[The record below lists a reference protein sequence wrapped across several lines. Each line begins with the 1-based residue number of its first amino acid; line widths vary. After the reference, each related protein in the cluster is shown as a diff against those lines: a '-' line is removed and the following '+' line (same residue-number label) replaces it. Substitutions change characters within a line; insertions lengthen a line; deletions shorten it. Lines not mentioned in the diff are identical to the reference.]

1 VVSQADGMLFP
12 AIRQASTLCVILK
25 RHFKMDLENSI
36 WTTLDGGY
44 KIPFD
49 ASIPLRQLWLTDD
62 KNLINDIFADLWDN
76 LHHQGDI
83 GLASYFSVPQL
94 VDICIDKKSLDWNF
108 IGLCVLIEN
117 CRLSNNNPL
126 LPKEFEQDYFNSL
139 KKLEQ
144 YLLTNFKSI
153 KDKTAFRLTLALFA
167 ILNGQKDLGKAIE
180 QLDEDVIEEFLD
192 QY

>member
-1 VVSQADGMLFP
+1 MG
-12 AIRQASTLCVILK
+12 
-25 RHFKMDLENSI
+25 LENNI
-36 WTTLDGGY
+36 WTNFDGGY

-62 KNLINDIFADLWDN
+62 KKLIERIFADLWDN
-76 LHHQGDI
+76 LHHQGDV

-117 CRLSNNNPL
+117 CRLSNDNPS
-126 LPKEFEQDYFNSL
+126 LPKELEHDYFNSL
-139 KKLEQ
+139 KRFEQ

-153 KDKTAFRLTLALFA
+153 KNKTTFRLTLSLFA
-167 ILNGQKDLGKAIE
+167 ILNGQRDLGKAIQ
-180 QLDEDVIEEFLD
+180 QLDEDIIDEFLD
-192 QY
+192 QF